1 MDELLAVYMILGF
14 MCALLIGMPVGIGI
28 ALSGF
33 LFGWM
38 GFGDFLFNLVPSRI
52 YGVVTKYEFLA
63 IPLFVYMGV
72 MLEKSRVAEDMLE
85 VVGRLS
91 GRLNGGMAI
100 ALIVVGVLMGAST
113 GIVGATVVTL
123 TMLTMPVLLK
133 RNYDGG
139 IAAGAICAS
148 GTLGQIIPPSLV
160 LILLADIMGESVGTL
175 FAAAMMPGLMLA
187 GLYIGFI
194 LILGKLRPEMMP
206 PIPSEERAEIAGWA
220 LARKAAMALAPPLL
234 LVGGVLGTIIGGLA
248 APTEAAGVGAA
259 LSIMIAALYGR
270 LNLRMIWEAAE
281 GALRISAM
289 IFFILIAAQVFSVAF
304 RGLDGE
310 DLVQDALALL
320 PGGETGAL
328 LFLMA
333 LLFVLGFFL
342 EWIEISYI
350 ALPLLLPFFVA
361 AGTDMVW
368 LAALIALNLQTS
380 FLTPPFGW
388 ALFFL
393 KGAAPPQVSTGMIYR
408 GVVPFICIQGIA
420 LVLLFNFPGIATWL
434 PDALA
439 HLTGH
444 LFDLVI
450 EDQDSAHDRLT
461 RGEVLGA
468 LTSRAAP
475 LPGCDVAPMGRL
487 RYVATASP
495 AFLARHFAAG
505 VTADTLATAPML
517 QFDSRDQLQ
526 HRWIVH
532 ATGATLSPPCHRLPS
547 SEGFATA
554 ARLGLGWG
562 MNPEPLVAEDLA
574 RGTLRPLLPGTP
586 LDTALYWQS
595 SRLMGPALD
604 PVTRAL
610 RRAARRGLLPPE

>member
-1 MDELLAVYMILGF
+1 MDDMLAIYMILGF

-28 ALSGF
+28 AVAGF
-33 LFGWM
+33 TFGWM

-52 YGVVTKYEFLA
+52 YGVVTKYEFIA

-85 VVGRLS
+85 VIGRLS
-91 GRLNGGMAI
+91 GRMNGGMAV

-123 TMLTMPVLLK
+123 TMLTMPILLK

-139 IAAGAICAS
+139 LAAGAICAS

-194 LILGKLRPEMMP
+194 LILGRLRPDLMP
-206 PIPSEERAEIAGWA
+206 PIPEAERAEIRGWA
-220 LARKAAMALAPPLL
+220 LARKAVYSLAPPLL
-234 LVGGVLGTIIGGLA
+234 LVAGVLGTIIGGIA
-248 APTEAAGVGAA
+248 APTEAAGVGAV
-259 LSIMIAALYGR
+259 LSIVIAVIYGR
-270 LNLRMIWEAAE
+270 LTFTMIWSAAQS
-281 GALRISAM
+281 ALRISAM

-304 RGLDGE
+304 RGLNGE
-310 DLVQDALALL
+310 DIVQDTLALL

-328 LFLMA
+328 IFLML

-361 AGTDMVW
+361 SGTDMVW

-393 KGAAPPQVSTGMIYR
+393 KGAAPPQVTTAMIYR
-408 GVVPFICIQGIA
+408 GVVPFIAIQVVA
-420 LVLLFNFPGIATWL
+420 LVMLFNFPAIATWL
-434 PDALA
+434 PEA
-439 HLTGH
+439 
-444 LFDLVI
+444 I
-450 EDQDSAHDRLT
+450 
-461 RGEVLGA
+461 
-468 LTSRAAP
+468 
-475 LPGCDVAPMGRL
+475 
-487 RYVATASP
+487 
-495 AFLARHFAAG
+495 
-505 VTADTLATAPML
+505 
-517 QFDSRDQLQ
+517 
-526 HRWIVH
+526 
-532 ATGATLSPPCHRLPS
+532 
-547 SEGFATA
+547 
-554 ARLGLGWG
+554 GW
-562 MNPEPLVAEDLA
+562 
-574 RGTLRPLLPGTP
+574 
-586 LDTALYWQS
+586 
-595 SRLMGPALD
+595 
-604 PVTRAL
+604 
-610 RRAARRGLLPPE
+610 